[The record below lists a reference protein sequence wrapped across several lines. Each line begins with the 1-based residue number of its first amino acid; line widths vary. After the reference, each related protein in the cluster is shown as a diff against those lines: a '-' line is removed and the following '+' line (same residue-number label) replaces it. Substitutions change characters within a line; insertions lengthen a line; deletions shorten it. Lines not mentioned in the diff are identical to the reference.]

1 VTNDEAMIND
11 DLIFDVFVKYSLH
24 KMREEGG

>member
-1 VTNDEAMIND
+1 MIND